1 MPRPVRTRKASR
13 VPSQRE
19 SSATPAPITKKPA
32 PAPAPNPDS
41 DIYSVSEEEK
51 ERQRKRAEA
60 RRTQQSNDT
69 HDVSE
74 KEKERGEARQTLL
87 ELNPERVNALEDSR
101 RKRDAAMDKLADISS
116 TTKDADSGS
125 ADVLDSP
132 AIELS
137 RREDVSIAGPAR
149 RVTDVSGLDLDDSTF
164 KNLDDS
170 LEDSQHVIEDTRSGY
185 RSTDTSSFNINLF
198 KRRPRQSS
206 IVGKDDAPI
215 RPSSRGQ
222 NTPSISSHLNLG
234 LFKRRAREPSILG
247 TAQKDRSTRPA
258 SRATSVASRTSRTS
272 RNGDVTADEDSGP
285 DDESTPLNL
294 AKRRSSAATGADMTI
309 EMSPTLPSR
318 KRKSL
323 DDPENGREKRPALER
338 GAAEAAEEEEE
349 EVIHQ
354 SIEMDN
360 TPMIPS
366 TPLNRSISDHLSSP
380 PQQIFDPNDPDM
392 APPAS
397 SSSSEGG
404 SPVVWPSLDA
414 LAHRNY
420 HHNSKRSAPVHKTPE
435 LEADDHSSVVSSP
448 PSLTHSPNYNS
459 RPRTAKAAAPPKK
472 KAAPKPP
479 VTTTADLTSLL
490 PQRRSK
496 KMASRKNKDPFE
508 MEDSDV
514 EAEQGSETEDGE
526 GDELSV
532 YVDPRTAARRRRV
545 AQAGSANKSANA
557 KSGSATKGRGSSSK
571 KSKGKGKDV
580 EVTPVRGRNRNK
592 NKQVR
597 TYGSQENEEGEIV
610 VATDDDDGQE
620 GEENEEAEQD
630 QRSGSPEET
639 SQMMLDRLGEELQAA
654 KKKFKEVDKWELSFE
669 EVDRSSSPV
678 DGR

>member
-32 PAPAPNPDS
+32 PAPAPIPSS

-60 RRTQQSNDT
+60 RRTQQSNDV

-74 KEKERGEARQTLL
+74 KEKERVEARQTLL
-87 ELNPERVNALEDSR
+87 ELNPERVNALEDFR
-101 RKRDAAMDKLADISS
+101 RKRDAAMDKLDNISS
-116 TTKDADSGS
+116 TTKDAESGS

-164 KNLDDS
+164 GNLDDS
-170 LEDSQHVIEDTRSGY
+170 LEDSQHAIEDTRSGY

-272 RNGDVTADEDSGP
+272 RNGDATADEDSGP

-294 AKRRSSAATGADMTI
+294 AKRRSGAATGADMTI

-338 GAAEAAEEEEE
+338 GAAEAAEEEE
-349 EVIHQ
+349 VIHQ

-360 TPMIPS
+360 APMIPS

-380 PQQIFDPNDPDM
+380 PQTIFDPNDPDM

-404 SPVVWPSLDA
+404 SPVVWPSLDS
-414 LAHRNY
+414 LARRNY

-435 LEADDHSSVVSSP
+435 LEADDHSSVLSSP
-448 PSLTHSPNYNS
+448 PSLTHSPNYNTQ
-459 RPRTAKAAAPPKK
+459 PRAAKAAAPPKK

-479 VTTTADLTSLL
+479 VTTSADLTSLL
-490 PQRRSK
+490 PQRQSK
-496 KMASRKNKDPFE
+496 KRASRKNKDPFE

-514 EAEQGSETEDGE
+514 EAEQGSETEAGE

-557 KSGSATKGRGSSSK
+557 KSGSASKGRGSSSK
-571 KSKGKGKDV
+571 KSKGKGKEV
-580 EVTPVRGRNRNK
+580 EITTP
-592 NKQVR
+592 
-597 TYGSQENEEGEIV
+597 
-610 VATDDDDGQE
+610 
-620 GEENEEAEQD
+620 NEEAEAEED
-630 QRSGSPEET
+630 QRSGRPEET